1 MVSYIG
7 KFNTSLWGATKDFYA
22 RTSIQRGTTLQKQVD
37 QLSSSKNMFGSAQPA
52 MAFKETQKPTKDFG
66 CDQSNPP
73 KQLSLYSKL
82 KHVLRCFP

>member
-22 RTSIQRGTTLQKQVD
+22 RTSIQHGTTLQKQV
-37 QLSSSKNMFGSAQPA
+37 SKDMFGSAQPA
-52 MAFKETQKPTKDFG
+52 IAFKETQKPTKDIKDMFG